1 MKLVGWEQ
9 LATQRVSHPL
19 ATIEYILIPL
29 LMRCLKVTDELAASG
44 TTRGLELECKR
55 FALRPIRFSWP
66 EIVVS
71 LFGILFLVGLLFI
84 DQTKIGEIILWR
96 V

>member
-1 MKLVGWEQ
+1 MSPISNH
-9 LATQRVSHPL
+9 RVH
-19 ATIEYILIPL
+19 LIPL

-55 FALRPIRFSWP
+55 YALRPIRFAWP

-71 LFGILFLVGLLFI
+71 LLGILFLVGLLFI
-84 DQTKIGEIILWR
+84 DQTQIGKSFCGGYDDDLIPEFQLSL
-96 V
+96 